1 MTHNPASIRQD
12 ALAVEVLRLVEARKV
27 DDIIVTDADGKV
39 VGVVDIQDLPGL
51 KLM

>member
-1 MTHNPASIRQD
+1 MTPNPASIRAD
-12 ALAVEVLRLVEARKV
+12 ALAIEVLRLVEVRKV
-27 DDIIVTDADGKV
+27 DDIIVTDSENKV